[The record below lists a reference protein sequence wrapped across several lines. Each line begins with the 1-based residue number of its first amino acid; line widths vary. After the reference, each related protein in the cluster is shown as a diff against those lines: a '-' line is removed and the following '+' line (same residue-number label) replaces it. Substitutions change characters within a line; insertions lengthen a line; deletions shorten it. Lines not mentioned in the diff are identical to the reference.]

1 MEKTEIRVVETEEE
15 LLKLYPLI
23 KKVPLINVRHSDL
36 LVKCLTNGAVMLV
49 GQVDSKD
56 AGVAIVER
64 MGNNMNLLAVWAEN
78 SAVKLAEGFYS
89 WAKELGIERISMMS
103 AFDRPAYERLF
114 GVTLVTAIFEKD
126 LKEWQP
132 E

>member
-1 MEKTEIRVVETEEE
+1 MEKTE

-89 WAKELGIERISMMS
+89 WAKELGIERVSMMS

-114 GVTLVTAIFEKD
+114 GVNLVTAIFEKD